1 MQELPTKEP
10 KKVTLGLT
18 EGKVRGLSRTQAR
31 YLARTEPCVSRIQQ
45 PQLIPTPVLSRSG
58 SRE

>member
-1 MQELPTKEP
+1 MQELLTKEP

-18 EGKVRGLSRTQAR
+18 EVKVRGLSRTRAR
-31 YLARTEPCVSRIQQ
+31 SLARTEPCVSRIRQ
-45 PQLIPTPVLSRSG
+45 PQLIPARVLSHPG